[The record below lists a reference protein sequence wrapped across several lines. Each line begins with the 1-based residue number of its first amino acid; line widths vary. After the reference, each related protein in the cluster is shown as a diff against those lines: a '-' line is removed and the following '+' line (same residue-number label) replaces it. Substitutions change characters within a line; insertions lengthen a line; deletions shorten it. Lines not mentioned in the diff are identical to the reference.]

1 MNQIITIS
9 REFGSGGRELGKRLA
24 ETMGLAYYDYEII
37 KGIADKSGLALAYV
51 NSIVEHHMTEYY
63 PIRIGRSLTVVNKPV
78 TETAVFKA
86 QSELIKELAEKEGGV
101 FIGRCAD
108 YILREGRPVKIL
120 VYADLESR
128 LLRCREKAKSGERLS
143 DEEMKRQ
150 IIAVDK
156 RRSRYYE
163 QYTGQKWGA
172 KENFDLCIN
181 TSGVKIKEMIPG
193 LVEYMRVFEN

>member
-37 KGIADKSGLALAYV
+37 KGIADKSGLALTYV

-63 PIRIGRSLTVVNKPV
+63 PIRVGRSFTVVNKPV

-108 YILREGRPVKIL
+108 YILRERRPVRIM
-120 VYADLESR
+120 VYADLDSR

-143 DEEMKRQ
+143 DEEMRRQ

-163 QYTGQKWGA
+163 QYTGQKWGV

-181 TSGVKIKEMIPG
+181 TSGVKIKEIIPG
-193 LVEYMRVFEN
+193 LVEYKKGLS